1 MSTCSDL
8 VNAINAVV
16 VDPSLLASIDPA
28 TIANL
33 THAAGTTE
41 TVIQLGAGGA
51 AVLDLSS
58 APNVDGKRFTVTIS
72 GRAHQDSGV
81 LLGLYVGTSTTVAS
95 NSKVTNAINLNV
107 PASGLDG
114 NFHAEFQIVWDSTT
128 ERVNSVATYLDQQ
141 SNFNTQDCLLVS
153 GVAAQS
159 GLQFILTGKYAFDE
173 TFNTFTITQFEA
185 RF

>member
-41 TVIQLGAGGA
+41 TVLQLGAGGA

-58 APNVDGKRFTVTIS
+58 APSVDGKKFKITVS

-81 LLGLYVGTSTTVAS
+81 LLGLYIGTSSTVAS
-95 NSKVTNAINLNV
+95 NSKLTNAVNLII
-107 PASGLDG
+107 PATGLDG
-114 NFHAEFQIVWDSTT
+114 NFYAQFDFIWDSTT
-128 ERVNSVATYLDQQ
+128 ERVNSVSHYLDQNI
-141 SNFNTQDCLLVS
+141 NFSSVQNLLVS
-153 GVAAQS
+153 GVASQAD
-159 GLQFILTGKYAFDE
+159 LKFVLTGRFAFDE